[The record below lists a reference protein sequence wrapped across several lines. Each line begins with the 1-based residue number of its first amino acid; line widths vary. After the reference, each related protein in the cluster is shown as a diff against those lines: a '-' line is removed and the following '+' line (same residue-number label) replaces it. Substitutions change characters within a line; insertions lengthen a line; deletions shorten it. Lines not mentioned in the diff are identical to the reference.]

1 MEKDVK
7 SEIGNMLAAL
17 EGKQIE
23 EPEEKEEEQ
32 EQEKEEEQEEQ
43 EEEEKQEGETKEE
56 EKEEAK
62 QDEEKEE
69 TPPDEKEIEL
79 ANLRAEVEQLKKVK
93 PEEKKEEVVDTPLD
107 ETDFIGDLDLDDL
120 TRDKTAFNKILN
132 AVYSKGVNDARK
144 LTSEKVLLSI
154 PDIVKNNITLLSQLK
169 EASDKF
175 YTDNKDLEPF
185 KRVVAATF
193 EEIAAANPGKK
204 YDELM
209 KLVASEARKRLD
221 LHKKVDAD
229 KKKDPPRLPQKDSN
243 KRNVPNEK
251 PNTSAL
257 QSELDEMNKT
267 LRR

>member
-1 MEKDVK
+1 MEDVK

-17 EGKQIE
+17 EGKEIE
-23 EPEEKEEEQ
+23 PVVDPVVDPVDDPIVDPV
-32 EQEKEEEQEEQ
+32 
-43 EEEEKQEGETKEE
+43 
-56 EKEEAK
+56 A
-62 QDEEKEE
+62 D
-69 TPPDEKEIEL
+69 PDPPVDPDPVIDPDPDPNLVPDEKEIEL
-79 ANLRAEVEQLKKVK
+79 ANLRAEVESLKNAK
-93 PEEKKEEVVDTPLD
+93 PVEKKEEVVDAPLD

-175 YTDNKDLEPF
+175 YDDNKDLAPF

-209 KLVASEARKRLD
+209 KLVAPEARKKLD
-221 LHKKVDAD
+221 LHKQANPD
-229 KKKDPPRLPQKDSN
+229 KKKDPPRLPQKDGN

-267 LRR
+267 IRR

>member
-1 MEKDVK
+1 MEADVK

-17 EGKQIE
+17 EGKEIE
-23 EPEEKEEEQ
+23 SEQKEEEIVEEEVKEEKEEVVE
-32 EQEKEEEQEEQ
+32 EEVKEEVKEEEVIPN
-43 EEEEKQEGETKEE
+43 
-56 EKEEAK
+56 EKEV
-62 QDEEKEE
+62 
-69 TPPDEKEIEL
+69 EL
-79 ANLRAEVEQLKKVK
+79 ANLRAEVESLKKAK
-93 PEEKKEEVVDTPLD
+93 EPEKKEEVKEEVTTFE

-175 YTDNKDLEPF
+175 YTENKDLEPF

-193 EEIAAANPGKK
+193 EEVAAANPGKK

-209 KLVASEARKRLD
+209 KLVAPEARKKLD

-257 QSELDEMNKT
+257 QNELDEMNKT
-267 LRR
+267 IRR

>member
-1 MEKDVK
+1 MEADVK

-17 EGKQIE
+17 EGKEIE
-23 EPEEKEEEQ
+23 VQP
-32 EQEKEEEQEEQ
+32 
-43 EEEEKQEGETKEE
+43 
-56 EKEEAK
+56 
-62 QDEEKEE
+62 EE
-69 TPPDEKEIEL
+69 TPPEETPPEEVPPNEEVPPEEVPPEEVAKPDEKEIEL
-79 ANLRAEVEQLKKVK
+79 ANLRAELEQLKNAK
-93 PEEKKEEVVDTPLD
+93 PVEKEEEVVDAPLD

-175 YTDNKDLEPF
+175 YTENKDLEPF

-204 YDELM
+204 YEELM
-209 KLVASEARKRLD
+209 KLVAPEARKKLD
-221 LHKKVDAD
+221 LHKKAQPDSKPA
-229 KKKDPPRLPQKDSN
+229 PRLPQKDSN

-267 LRR
+267 IRR